1 MSVEE
6 SLVVMN
12 RANQEVV
19 IFDGIY
25 TIEISSDVFAEIIG
39 KITMKWMPKPTLFF
53 EGEITENF
61 SCIDKL
67 IKTNKPI
74 EIILPTGYKG
84 KGYVLSFKFGT
95 KYYISGDISE
105 GLIFGKDTSII
116 SSLNFSIVNF
126 IDNFGGAIQTEN
138 HTYTGRYIINYKEF
152 KIIIDKKNNYKEI
165 YESLKESGGYCITH
179 ECKIQSMDGKEFYLR
194 DVNYL
199 VDALVWLLSFLC
211 GRQIGISYFEGKSN
225 GDTVFVNYQTSI
237 IHNWRNISNW
247 FIKNESQFGLNE
259 IFSKLVEKL
268 NDELWGRVL
277 RNVFTWY
284 FDGMSQA
291 YIETKIVSI
300 QIALENVAWTYIVE
314 KEEILDRQA
323 FDKLRASDK
332 LRLMLYEFKID
343 RRIPQIEEFN
353 TFNNK
358 YKDGAHLFTELRND
372 IVHPKKNTQDID
384 GIVLYNTLHLG
395 IYYLELSILKLL
407 DYKGRYINFF
417 NNANLNQRL
426 EYVPW
431 SNEDEFN
438 KLFIQ
443 KSKEN
448 S

>member
-1 MSVEE
+1 MSFEE
-6 SLVVMN
+6 SLIAMN
-12 RANQEVV
+12 RVNQEVV

-25 TIEISSDVFAEIIG
+25 TVGKSSDIFAEVIG
-39 KITMKWMPKPTLFF
+39 KVTMKWMPEPNLFF
-53 EGEITENF
+53 EGKITENF

-67 IKTNKPI
+67 FKTNKPV
-74 EIILPTGYKG
+74 EINLPTGYKG

-105 GLIFGKDTSII
+105 GLVFGKDTLMVN
-116 SSLNFSIVNF
+116 SLSFSIVNF
-126 IDNFGGAIQTEN
+126 IDNLGGAIQTEN
-138 HTYTGRYIINYKEF
+138 HTYMGRYIINYKDF
-152 KIIIDKKNNYKEI
+152 KIIIDKKSNYKEI
-165 YESLKESGGYCITH
+165 YENLKETEGYCITH
-179 ECKIQSMDGKEFYLR
+179 ECKIQSIDGKEFCIR

-199 VDALVWLLSFLC
+199 MDALVWLLSFLC
-211 GRQIGISYFEGKSN
+211 GRQIGICYFEGRFN
-225 GDTVFVNYQTSI
+225 EDTVFVNYQTPI

-247 FIKNESQFGLNE
+247 FNKKEIQFGLNE

-277 RNVFTWY
+277 KNVFAWY
-284 FDGMSQA
+284 FDSMSQA

-314 KEEILDRQA
+314 KEEIMDRQA

-332 LRLMLYEFKID
+332 LRLMLYEFKIE
-343 RRIPQIEEFN
+343 RQIPQIEEFN
-353 TFNNK
+353 IFNNK

-384 GIVLYNTLHLG
+384 IEVLYNALHLG

-407 DYKGRYINFF
+407 GYKGRYNNFF
-417 NNANLNQRL
+417 KNGNLNQRL
-426 EYVPW
+426 EFVPW

-438 KLFIQ
+438 KLFTQ